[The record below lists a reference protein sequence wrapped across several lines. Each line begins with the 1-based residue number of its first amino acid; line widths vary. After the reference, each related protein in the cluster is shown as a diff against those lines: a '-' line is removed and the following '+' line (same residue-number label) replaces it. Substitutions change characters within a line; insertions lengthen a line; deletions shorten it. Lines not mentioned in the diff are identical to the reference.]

1 MIRFAWQQLQ
11 QLFFRRLRHDR
22 AGSMMTLVAF
32 AAPVVIGGLAAGVE
46 TGMWYLAKRQA
57 QQQADT
63 AALGAA
69 RAKSVGITNNAT
81 LSSLATRDAERNG
94 FPNSAP
100 NSIVIGDVPNPGAYP
115 GFNNTAQATVTL
127 AVPLQFSK
135 YFMSSSSVIITAR
148 AVAGT
153 LANNGP
159 GGGCILALHS
169 TVSAAVGFSG
179 SITANLDGCT
189 IVANSNHASA
199 VRFNG
204 AVVVNAHSIYT
215 LGGIDEIGA
224 VNVSLS
230 LPPQTNQS
238 APISDPYAGMTV
250 GSLGGCTHNGFSASG
265 GNPTISPGVYC
276 NGLQI
281 SGSANVNMTP
291 GTYYIDKGDFRMTG
305 HSSVSCTGCI
315 GTDGGVTI
323 VLTSRDGTGIGSVDL
338 GGTTTVDLKPPSAP
352 DDPYRGI
359 VMYQDRRAAAGNA
372 FRLRGTTGTR
382 ITGAVYAPSAYI
394 EFYGNAA
401 LVDGRKCIQLVGS
414 IVTFAGNPYLSVADC
429 GSYGTPTISAQGS
442 QSLRLLE

>member
-1 MIRFAWQQLQ
+1 MPQFRLPRSLRS
-11 QLFFRRLRHDR
+11 LFSCFRADQ
-22 AGSMMTLVAF
+22 AGGLLILVAF
-32 AAPVVIGGLAAGVE
+32 ASPLVVGGLAAGVE
-46 TGMWYLAKRQA
+46 TGMWYLVKRQA

-69 RAKSVGITNNAT
+69 RAKSLGITNNAT
-81 LSSLATRDAERNG
+81 LSALATRDAERNG

-100 NSIVIGDVPNPGAYP
+100 NSIVINDPAAVYA
-115 GFNNTAQATVTL
+115 GFNNTVQATVTQ

-135 YFMSSSSVIITAR
+135 YFMSASAVTITAR

-153 LANNGP
+153 LENNGP
-159 GGGCILALHS
+159 GGGCILALHP
-169 TVSAAVGFSG
+169 TASAAVGFSG
-179 SITANLDGCT
+179 SITADLNGCT

-224 VNVSLS
+224 VNVTLS
-230 LPPQTNQS
+230 EPAQTHQS
-238 APISDPYAGMTV
+238 APMSDPYATLTA
-250 GSLGGCTHNGFSASG
+250 GSLGGCAHSGYSRSG
-265 GNPTISPGVYC
+265 GTVTLSPGVYC
-276 NGLQI
+276 NGIQI
-281 SGSANVNMTP
+281 SGSTNVYMTP

-305 HSSVSCTGCI
+305 HSSVSCTGCS
-315 GTDGGVTI
+315 GTDGVTI
-323 VLTSRDGTGIGSVDL
+323 VLTSRDGTGIGTVDF
-338 GGTTTVDLKPPSAP
+338 GGTTSVDLKPPSGP
-352 DDPYRGI
+352 DDPYKGI

-394 EFYGNAA
+394 EFHGNAA
-401 LVDGRKCIQLVGS
+401 LVNGRKCIQLVGKM
-414 IVTFAGNPYLSVADC
+414 VTFAGNPYLSVADC
-429 GSYGTPTISAQGS
+429 ASYGTPTISAQGS